1 MGSDLRCEGALPM
14 VSPAAGPRLVQA
26 SMNLPRENVKSS
38 SQKCDGKEGR
48 ATGTAT
54 IYLTAIF
61 M

>member
-1 MGSDLRCEGALPM
+1 M
-14 VSPAAGPRLVQA
+14 VSPAAGPRSVQA
-26 SMNLPRENVKSS
+26 SMNRPRENVKSS
-38 SQKCDGKEGR
+38 SQKCGGKEGR